1 MEFLES
7 IDWRKIDW
15 ITPAI
20 HLYAIVVFVLVMMVY
35 SIHRYRRSDLARRV
49 ASIARH
55 IEGMPHRGPGTVDLD
70 HLTGLILHLSDL
82 VQRRQDLD
90 LLPVLDFLRMEERQ
104 RHRGVGQGLVNL
116 TETMID
122 LLPVLGILGT
132 VYAIS
137 GVSKED
143 FSSERLLFLF
153 GVAVSTTLW
162 ALLYVFIFRI
172 LYAAFVGH
180 HVDSLS
186 EQVDRY
192 RELLVVLEQKCALA
206 GSEVANAPHA
216 TRPRGAG

>member
-1 MEFLES
+1 MDFFQK
-7 IDWRKIDW
+7 IDWRQIDW

-20 HLYAIVVFVLVMMVY
+20 HGYAIIVFILTMLVY
-35 SIHRYRRSDLARRV
+35 SVHRYRRSDLARRV

-55 IEGMPHRGPGTVDLD
+55 IEGMPHRGPGTVNLE
-70 HLTGLILHLSDL
+70 HLTGLILHLADM
-82 VQRRQDLD
+82 VQRRTDLD

-116 TETMID
+116 TETMIE
-122 LLPVLGILGT
+122 LFPVLGILGT

-153 GVAVSTTLW
+153 GVAVGTTLW
-162 ALLYVFIFRI
+162 ALLYVLIFRI
-172 LYAAFVGH
+172 VYAAFVQH
-180 HVDSLS
+180 HVDSLG

-192 RELLVVLEQKCALA
+192 REFLAVLEQKSALA
-206 GSEVANAPHA
+206 HA
-216 TRPRGAG
+216 EGPNPLLQTGPRGTR